1 MKQLFTTIMLFVATV
16 MMCNRAWAD
25 GQHTINMQ
33 SENAAWA
40 TSSTDFQM
48 SDIAAEL
55 GTDAATLYN
64 AILSWKGAS
73 YASDLFCLKMEDDT
87 WSSNHGSA
95 ADGAFYIGQD
105 GSFHDG
111 FGDAAGYCRLDYTE
125 ETLSITIGQTGSV
138 EKGDIKCVVSLNYGG
153 QTVVFDATLSI
164 IVPEIDKTPVT
175 TISDLE
181 IVGRTKYTHTMQPD
195 ETWAAETNS
204 IPVAGIASLL
214 DIDPAYMEENFSA
227 MLYAKHYSSN
237 NESWDAELAHKFTG
251 TPNPGFWFNKG
262 VFDEE
267 SQQESAELT
276 HGEWL
281 GTAENIC
288 FIVSLACDSQS
299 ETVNTFPSAI
309 SITV

>member
-1 MKQLFTTIMLFVATV
+1 MHNICIIRSPNNVTLHHH
-16 MMCNRAWAD
+16 NR
-25 GQHTINMQ
+25 HTAN
-33 SENAAWA
+33 
-40 TSSTDFQM
+40 D
-48 SDIAAEL
+48 
-55 GTDAATLYN
+55 
-64 AILSWKGAS
+64 
-73 YASDLFCLKMEDDT
+73 
-87 WSSNHGSA
+87 
-95 ADGAFYIGQD
+95 
-105 GSFHDG
+105 
-111 FGDAAGYCRLDYTE
+111 
-125 ETLSITIGQTGSV
+125 
-138 EKGDIKCVVSLNYGG
+138 
-153 QTVVFDATLSI
+153 
-164 IVPEIDKTPVT
+164 
-175 TISDLE
+175 
-181 IVGRTKYTHTMQPD
+181 
-195 ETWAAETNS
+195 TNS